1 MTSFMLY
8 FLILQPLKLY
18 EQRLFIKQQLRLVLL
33 MFVDSCFEPMYL
45 LFNKLA

>member
-1 MTSFMLY
+1 MLY

-33 MFVDSCFEPMYL
+33 TYVDQL
-45 LFNKLA
+45 LWTNVFIF